1 MIIKYSTGKIGS
13 VYSNDEAEA
22 KKETKKEANVKE
34 TEAPKKEGESKKENP
49 ESTKE

>member
-22 KKETKKEANVKE
+22 KKEVKKEANIKE
-34 TEAPKKEGESKKENP
+34 AEAPKKEESEKKEKP
-49 ESTKE
+49 QDAKE